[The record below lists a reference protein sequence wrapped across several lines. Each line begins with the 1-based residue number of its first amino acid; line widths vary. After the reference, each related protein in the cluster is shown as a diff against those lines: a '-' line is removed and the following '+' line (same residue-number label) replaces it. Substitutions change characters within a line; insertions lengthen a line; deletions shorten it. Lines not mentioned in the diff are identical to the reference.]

1 MMVFVTKRAC
11 ALTLAAVL
19 GLTPAA
25 PAAESVVDFPDD
37 VMDLEDVPDDV
48 YSGIL
53 VVISGG
59 FSPFV
64 EKRWFAWT
72 DGASGAYKLEATSS
86 IVGEVDIHIRSTDVP
101 LYEEFETELLDL
113 GAFRLTTPE
122 VAGTG
127 APYVTD
133 LPTYHVYFKTIYGRN
148 SFSVRNPAAA
158 GEDYSR
164 VIEALLDYFEGE

>member
-1 MMVFVTKRAC
+1 MMVFVTRRAC
-11 ALTLAAVL
+11 DITLAAVL
-19 GLTPAA
+19 GLIPAA
-25 PAAESVVDFPDD
+25 PAAESIADFPET
-37 VMDLEDVPDDV
+37 VMNLDDVPDDV

-53 VVISGG
+53 VVINGG
-59 FSPFV
+59 FSPFA

-72 DGASGAYKLEATSS
+72 DGTGGAYKLEATLSS
-86 IVGEVDIHIRSTDVP
+86 VGEVDVHIYSTNV
-101 LYEEFETELLDL
+101 LFYEEFETELLDL

-133 LPTYHVYFKTIYGRN
+133 LPTYNIYFKTVDGRN

-158 GEDYSR
+158 GEEYSR
-164 VIEALLDYFEGE
+164 VIEAILGYFEGE

>member
-1 MMVFVTKRAC
+1 MTAFVTKRAC
-11 ALTLAAVL
+11 ALTVAAVL
-19 GLTPAA
+19 GLTPTA
-25 PAAESVVDFPDD
+25 PAADSVVDFPKA
-37 VMDLEDVPDDV
+37 VMDLDDVPEDV

-72 DGASGAYKLEATSS
+72 DGAGGAYKLEATLSV
-86 IVGEVDIHIRSTDVP
+86 VGEVDVHIRSTNV
-101 LYEEFETELLDL
+101 LFYEEFETELLDL

-122 VAGTG
+122 TAGTG

-133 LPTYHVYFKTIYGRN
+133 LPTYHVYLKTVDGRN

-158 GEDYSR
+158 GEEYSHL
-164 VIEALLDYFEGE
+164 IEALLDYFEGE